1 MKKTVI
7 KFYSNFEKEEQWLNR
22 MAAQGWHCT
31 DYALGRYV
39 FEKGE
44 PGEYIYRLQLLD
56 YPAAH
61 AESAAYLAFLEETGV
76 EVIATWFRW
85 VFLRKKA
92 ADGPFEI
99 FSDR

>member
-1 MKKTVI
+1 
-7 KFYSNFEKEEQWLNR
+7 
-22 MAAQGWHCT
+22 MAEPDGGKGL
-31 DYALGRYV
+31 ALHRLRLRALF

-44 PGEYIYRLQLLD
+44 PGEYIYRIQLLD

-85 VFLRKKA
+85 VFLRK
-92 ADGPFEI
+92 GC
-99 FSDR
+99 RRTV